1 MKQIFGHLS
10 ILKLALSYDSKED
23 YKTKGGMPETDFQ
36 TFVDP

>member
-10 ILKLALSYDSKED
+10 ILKLALSYNCN
-23 YKTKGGMPETDFQ
+23 PETDFQ